1 MELHQV
7 RYFLAVAEELNFSR
21 AAEKCDV
28 SQPALSR
35 AIILLEHEFG
45 GPLLHRERRLTNLSP
60 LGRMVRPYL
69 EQIARE
75 SDETLRLARQYAG
88 TGAEKHS
95 LRLGIMT
102 TIAPN
107 QFTDLIM
114 AVPRAYAGVDMMLSD
129 ANSFELE
136 RRLTAGEIDA
146 AIYAL
151 PGKEPGPE
159 LHLLPLFREQMVIA
173 VHPTHRFAN
182 QEAVRVKDLSGES
195 YIHRN
200 HCEFAG
206 YADGILQSQ
215 GVTVAPAY
223 FSDSEEWT
231 QAMIAAGLGFGFM
244 PRHSVTHPGVIGLPV
259 IEPEFWRIVNLVT
272 MTERAHS
279 PALGVL
285 VREAMR
291 KEWFGAKAIALEQA
305 PGDGEHH
312 RIVGIGSGDLRTK
325 SES

>member
-1 MELHQV
+1 MEFHQV

-21 AAEKCDV
+21 AAEKCGV

-35 AIILLEHEFG
+35 AVILLEQEFG
-45 GPLLHRERRLTNLSP
+45 GPLFHRERRLTNLSP

-75 SDETLRLARQYAG
+75 SDDALRTARQLA
-88 TGAEKHS
+88 GAEKHT
-95 LRLGIMT
+95 LKLGIMT
-102 TIAPN
+102 TIAPG
-107 QFTDLIM
+107 QFTDLII
-114 AVPRAYAGVDMMLSD
+114 AVPQAYAGVDMVLSD

-136 RRLTAGEIDA
+136 RRLGAGEIDA

-151 PGKEPGPE
+151 PGKMPGE
-159 LHLLPLFREQMVIA
+159 DLHLLPLFREQMVIV
-173 VHPTHRFAN
+173 VHPAHRLAN
-182 QEAVRVKDLSGES
+182 QDAVRVKDLNGEA

-206 YADGILQSQ
+206 YADGILQAQ

-223 FSDSEEWT
+223 FSDSEDWT

-244 PRHSVTHPGVIGLPV
+244 PQHSVSHPGVRALPV
-259 IEPEFWRIVNLVT
+259 IEPEFWRTVNLVT

-291 KEWFGAKAIALEQA
+291 KEWFGSKAIALSDA
-305 PGDGEHH
+305 AAHPP
-312 RIVGIGSGDLRTK
+312 ISSPTM
-325 SES
+325 

>member
-21 AAEKCDV
+21 AAEKCSV

-35 AIILLEHEFG
+35 GIILLEQEFG
-45 GPLLHRERRLTNLSP
+45 GPLFHRERRLTNLSA
-60 LGRMVRPYL
+60 LGRMVKPYL
-69 EQIARE
+69 EQISRE
-75 SDETLRLARQYAG
+75 SDEALRQARQYA
-88 TGAEKHS
+88 GAEKHS
-95 LRLGIMT
+95 LKLGIMT

-107 QFTDLIM
+107 QFTDLIV
-114 AVPRAYAGVDMMLSD
+114 AVPRTHAGVDMILCD
-129 ANSFELE
+129 ANSVELE
-136 RRLTAGEIDA
+136 ARLTAGDIDA

-151 PGKEPGPE
+151 PGKEPDSQ
-159 LHLLPLFREQMVIA
+159 LHLIPLFREQMVIV
-173 VHPTHRFAN
+173 VHPNHRFAN
-182 QEAVRVKDLSGES
+182 QEAVRVKDLDGEA

-206 YADGILQSQ
+206 YADGILHAQ
-215 GVTVAPAY
+215 GVTVSPAY

-244 PRHSVTHPGVIGLPV
+244 PRHSVNHADVVALPV
-259 IEPEFWRIVNLVT
+259 IEPEFWRVVNLVT
-272 MTERAHS
+272 VSDRSHS

-291 KEWFGAKAIALEQA
+291 KEWFGSKAMAL
-305 PGDGEHH
+305 GEG
-312 RIVGIGSGDLRTK
+312 VIG
-325 SES
+325 

>member
-1 MELHQV
+1 V

-21 AAEKCDV
+21 AAEKCNV

-45 GPLLHRERRLTNLSP
+45 GPLFHRERRLTNLSP

-75 SDETLRLARQYAG
+75 SDETLKLARQHAG
-88 TGAEKHS
+88 VDKHT

-114 AVPRAYAGVDMMLSD
+114 AVPRAHAGVDMVLSD

-136 RRLTAGEIDA
+136 RRLISGDIDA

-151 PGKEPGPE
+151 PGKDPGPE
-159 LHLLPLFREQMVIA
+159 FHLLPLFREQMVIA
-173 VHPTHRFAN
+173 IHPGHRFAN
-182 QEAVRVKDLSGES
+182 QQAVRVTDLGGED

-206 YADGILQSQ
+206 YADGILASQ

-223 FSDSEEWT
+223 YSDSEEWT

-244 PRHSVTHPGVIGLPV
+244 PRHSVNNPGVVALPV
-259 IEPEFWRIVNLVT
+259 VEPEFWRVVNLVT
-272 MTERAHS
+272 MTERVHS

-285 VREAMR
+285 VREALR
-291 KEWFGAKAIALEQA
+291 KEWFGARAIALE
-305 PGDGEHH
+305 ELN
-312 RIVGIGSGDLRTK
+312 S
-325 SES
+325 

>member
-21 AAEKCDV
+21 AAEKCNV

-45 GPLLHRERRLTNLSP
+45 GPLFHRERRLTNLSP

-69 EQIARE
+69 EEIARE
-75 SDETLRLARQYAG
+75 SDEALKLARQHAG
-88 TGAEKHS
+88 TEKHT
-95 LRLGIMT
+95 LKLGIMT
-102 TIAPN
+102 TVAPS

-114 AVPRAYAGVDMMLSD
+114 AVPRAQAGIDMMLSD

-136 RRLTAGEIDA
+136 RRLVAGEIDA

-151 PGKEPGPE
+151 PGKDAGSE

-173 VHPTHRFAN
+173 VHPGHRFAN
-182 QEAVRVKDLSGES
+182 QEAVRVKDLSGEA

-244 PRHSVTHPGVIGLPV
+244 PRHSVNHPDVVALPV
-259 IEPEFWRIVNLVT
+259 IEPEFWRTVNLVT
-272 MTERAHS
+272 VTERAHS

-291 KEWFGAKAIALEQA
+291 KEWFGAKALAAREAQEVTSS
-305 PGDGEHH
+305 P
-312 RIVGIGSGDLRTK
+312 TM
-325 SES
+325 

>member
-21 AAEKCDV
+21 AAEKCNV

-45 GPLLHRERRLTNLSP
+45 GPLFHRERRLTNLTP

-75 SDETLRLARQYAG
+75 SDETLKLARQHAG
-88 TGAEKHS
+88 LERHTLK
-95 LRLGIMT
+95 LGIMT
-102 TIAPN
+102 TVAPN
-107 QFTDLIM
+107 QFTDLIL
-114 AVPRAYAGVDMMLSD
+114 AVPRAYAGVDMVLSD

-173 VHPTHRFAN
+173 IHPGHRFAN
-182 QEAVRVKDLSGES
+182 QQAVRVKDLGGEN

-223 FSDSEEWT
+223 YSDSEDWT

-244 PRHSVTHPGVIGLPV
+244 PRHSVNHPGVVALPV
-259 IEPEFWRIVNLVT
+259 VEPEFWRIVNLVT

-291 KEWFGAKAIALEQA
+291 KEWFGAKTIALLELGTETLSA
-305 PGDGEHH
+305 
-312 RIVGIGSGDLRTK
+312 
-325 SES
+325 

>member
-21 AAEKCDV
+21 AAEKCNV

-35 AIILLEHEFG
+35 AIILLEQEFG
-45 GPLLHRERRLTNLSP
+45 GPLFHRERRLTNLSP
-60 LGRMVRPYL
+60 LGRMVRPFL
-69 EQIARE
+69 EQIAKE
-75 SDETLRLARQYAG
+75 SDDALKLARQHA
-88 TGAEKHS
+88 GAEKHT
-95 LRLGIMT
+95 LKLGIMT
-102 TIAPN
+102 TIAPS
-107 QFTDLIM
+107 QLTDLIM
-114 AVPRAYAGVDMMLSD
+114 AVPRAYSGVDMMLSD

-136 RRLTAGEIDA
+136 RRLTTGEIDA

-159 LHLLPLFREQMVIA
+159 MHFLPLFREQMVIA

-182 QEAVRVKDLSGES
+182 QAAVKVKDLSGES

-215 GVTVAPAY
+215 GVTVSPAY

-231 QAMIAAGLGFGFM
+231 QSMIAAGLGFGFM
-244 PRHSVTHPGVIGLPV
+244 PRHSVNNPGVRALPV
-259 IEPEFWRIVNLVT
+259 IEPEFWRTVNLVT

-291 KEWFGAKAIALEQA
+291 KEWFGEKAIAASEALA
-305 PGDGEHH
+305 
-312 RIVGIGSGDLRTK
+312 
-325 SES
+325 SESISSPMT

>member
-21 AAEKCDV
+21 AAERCNV

-35 AIILLEHEFG
+35 AIILLEQEFG
-45 GPLLHRERRLTNLSP
+45 GPLFHRERRLTNLSP

-75 SDETLRLARQYAG
+75 SDEALKLARQHAK
-88 TGAEKHS
+88 ADKHT
-95 LRLGIMT
+95 LKLGIMT
-102 TIAPN
+102 TIAPS

-114 AVPRAYAGVDMMLSD
+114 AVPRAEASVDMMLSD

-136 RRLTAGEIDA
+136 RRLMAGEIDA

-151 PGKEPGPE
+151 PGKPPGPE

-173 VHPTHRFAN
+173 VHPNHRFAN
-182 QEAVRVKDLSGES
+182 QAAVRVKDLSGEA

-244 PRHSVTHPGVIGLPV
+244 PQHSVNNSGVIALPV
-259 IEPEFWRIVNLVT
+259 VEPEFWRTVNLVT
-272 MTERAHS
+272 MSERAYS

-291 KEWFGAKAIALEQA
+291 KKWFGAKAIAASEAQA
-305 PGDGEHH
+305 GEA
-312 RIVGIGSGDLRTK
+312 IS
-325 SES
+325 SPPM

>member
-21 AAEKCDV
+21 AAEKCSV

-45 GPLLHRERRLTNLSP
+45 GPLFHRERRLTNLSP

-69 EQIARE
+69 EQIAKE
-75 SDETLRLARQYAG
+75 SDEALKAARQLA
-88 TGAEKHS
+88 GAEKHT
-95 LRLGIMT
+95 LKVGIMT
-102 TIAPN
+102 TIAPD
-107 QFTDLIM
+107 QFTDLII
-114 AVPRAYAGVDMMLSD
+114 AVPRAYAGVDMVLSD

-136 RRLTAGEIDA
+136 RRLTVGEIDA

-151 PGKEPGPE
+151 PGKAPGEE
-159 LHLLPLFREQMVIA
+159 LHLLPLFREQMVIV
-173 VHPTHRFAN
+173 VHPNHRFAN
-182 QEAVRVKDLSGES
+182 QAAVRVKDLNGEA

-206 YADGILQSQ
+206 YADGILQAQ

-223 FSDSEEWT
+223 FSDSEDWT

-244 PRHSVTHPGVIGLPV
+244 PRHSVNSPGVRALPV
-259 IEPEFWRIVNLVT
+259 IEPEFWRTVNLVT
-272 MTERAHS
+272 VTERAHS

-291 KEWFGAKAIALEQA
+291 KEWFGVKAIAA
-305 PGDGEHH
+305 
-312 RIVGIGSGDLRTK
+312 
-325 SES
+325 SEALANEPISSPMM

>member
-21 AAEKCDV
+21 AAEKCNV

-35 AIILLEHEFG
+35 AIILLEQEFG
-45 GPLLHRERRLTNLSP
+45 GPLFHRERRLTNLSP
-60 LGRMVRPYL
+60 LGRMARPYL

-75 SDETLRLARQYAG
+75 ADDALRLAKQYAKSDRI
-88 TGAEKHS
+88 TLK
-95 LRLGIMT
+95 LGIMT
-102 TIAPN
+102 TIAPD
-107 QFTDLIM
+107 QFTELIM
-114 AVPRAYAGVDMMLSD
+114 AVPRAHAGVDMVLSD

-136 RRLTAGEIDA
+136 KRLAAGDIDA

-151 PGKEPGPE
+151 PGKEPEEPM
-159 LHLLPLFREQMVIA
+159 HLLPLFREQMVIV
-173 VHPTHRFAN
+173 VHPQHRLAN
-182 QEAVRVKDLSGES
+182 QKTVRVKDLNGES

-206 YADGILQSQ
+206 YADGILREQ

-223 FSDSEEWT
+223 FSDSEDWT

-244 PRHSVTHPGVIGLPV
+244 PRHSVNHADVVALPV
-259 IEPEFWRIVNLVT
+259 VEPEFWRVVNLVT
-272 MTERAHS
+272 LSDRAHS

-285 VREAMR
+285 IREAMR
-291 KEWFGAKAIALEQA
+291 KLWFGDRAIAASQA
-305 PGDGEHH
+305 IE
-312 RIVGIGSGDLRTK
+312 GSAQAEPSLVC
-325 SES
+325 

>member
-7 RYFLAVAEELNFSR
+7 RYFLAVAEDLNFSR
-21 AAEKCDV
+21 AAERCDV

-35 AIILLEHEFG
+35 AIILLEQEFG
-45 GPLLHRERRLTNLSP
+45 GPLFHRERRLTNLSP

-75 SDETLRLARQYAG
+75 SEETLKLARQHA
-88 TGAEKHS
+88 GAEKHT

-114 AVPRAYAGVDMMLSD
+114 AVPRAHAGVDMMLSD

-136 RRLTAGEIDA
+136 RRLTAGAIDA

-159 LHLLPLFREQMVIA
+159 FHLLPLFREQMVIA
-173 VHPTHRFAN
+173 IHPGHRFAN
-182 QEAVRVKDLSGES
+182 QQAVRVKDLGGED

-244 PRHSVTHPGVIGLPV
+244 PRHSVNHPGVVALPV
-259 IEPEFWRIVNLVT
+259 IEPEFWRVVNLVT
-272 MTERAHS
+272 MTERAYS

-291 KEWFGAKAIALEQA
+291 KEWFGAKAIAL
-305 PGDGEHH
+305 D
-312 RIVGIGSGDLRTK
+312 K
-325 SES
+325 SVTAESFIA

>member
-21 AAEKCDV
+21 AAEKCNV

-35 AIILLEHEFG
+35 AVILLEQEFG
-45 GPLLHRERRLTNLSP
+45 GPLFHRERRLTNLSP

-75 SDETLRLARQYAG
+75 SDEALKAARQLA
-88 TGAEKHS
+88 GAEKHT
-95 LRLGIMT
+95 LKLGIMT
-102 TIAPN
+102 TIAPD
-107 QFTDLIM
+107 QFTDLII
-114 AVPRAYAGVDMMLSD
+114 AVPRAHAGVDMVLSD

-136 RRLTAGEIDA
+136 RRLAAGEIDA

-151 PGKEPGPE
+151 PGKAPDEE
-159 LHLLPLFREQMVIA
+159 IHLLPLFREQMVIV
-173 VHPTHRFAN
+173 VHPTHRLAN
-182 QEAVRVKDLSGES
+182 QEAVRVKDLNGEA

-200 HCEFAG
+200 DCEFAG
-206 YADGILQSQ
+206 YADGILQAQ

-223 FSDSEEWT
+223 FSDSEDWT

-244 PRHSVTHPGVIGLPV
+244 PRHSVNHPGVRALPV
-259 IEPEFWRIVNLVT
+259 IEPEFWRTVNLVT

-291 KEWFGAKAIALEQA
+291 KEWFGAKAIA
-305 PGDGEHH
+305 
-312 RIVGIGSGDLRTK
+312 T
-325 SES
+325 SEALANEPTSSPMM

>member
-7 RYFLAVAEELNFSR
+7 RYFLAVADELNFSR
-21 AAEKCDV
+21 AAEKCNV

-35 AIILLEHEFG
+35 AIILLEQEFG
-45 GPLLHRERRLTNLSP
+45 GPLFHRERRLTNLSP

-69 EQIARE
+69 EQIAKE
-75 SDETLRLARQYAG
+75 SDETLKLARQYAG
-88 TGAEKHS
+88 AGAEKHT
-95 LRLGIMT
+95 LKLGIMT
-102 TIAPN
+102 TIAPS

-114 AVPRAYAGVDMMLSD
+114 SVPRAYSGVDMLVSD

-136 RRLTAGEIDA
+136 KRLTAGEIDA

-151 PGKEPGPE
+151 PGKEPDE
-159 LHLLPLFREQMVIA
+159 AFHLLPLFREQMVIV
-173 VHPTHRFAN
+173 VHPNHRLAN
-182 QEAVRVKDLSGES
+182 QEAVRVKDLDGEA

-206 YADGILQSQ
+206 YADGILHAQ

-223 FSDSEEWT
+223 FSDSEDWT

-244 PRHSVTHPGVIGLPV
+244 PRHSVNNPGVRALPV
-259 IEPEFWRIVNLVT
+259 IEPEFWRVVNLVT
-272 MTERAHS
+272 TTERTHS

-291 KEWFGAKAIALEQA
+291 KEWFGSKAIAASQA
-305 PGDGEHH
+305 AA
-312 RIVGIGSGDLRTK
+312 S
-325 SES
+325 

>member
-1 MELHQV
+1 
-7 RYFLAVAEELNFSR
+7 
-21 AAEKCDV
+21 
-28 SQPALSR
+28 
-35 AIILLEHEFG
+35 
-45 GPLLHRERRLTNLSP
+45 
-60 LGRMVRPYL
+60 MVRPYL

-75 SDETLRLARQYAG
+75 SDEALKLGRQHAMTDKHTL
-88 TGAEKHS
+88 K
-95 LRLGIMT
+95 LGIMT
-102 TIAPN
+102 TIAPG
-107 QFTDLIM
+107 QFTDMIM
-114 AVPRAYAGVDMMLSD
+114 AVPRAQVGVDMMLSD

-136 RRLTAGEIDA
+136 RRLMAGEIDA

-151 PGKEPGPE
+151 PGKAPGPE
-159 LHLLPLFREQMVIA
+159 LHFLPLFREQMVIA
-173 VHPTHRFAN
+173 IHPEHRFAN
-182 QEAVRVKDLSGES
+182 QESVRVKDLGGES

-244 PRHSVTHPGVIGLPV
+244 PRHSVNNPGVIALPV
-259 IEPEFWRIVNLVT
+259 IEPEFWRVVSLVT
-272 MTERAHS
+272 LTERAHS

-291 KEWFGAKAIALEQA
+291 KEWFGAKAIALAENLA
-305 PGDGEHH
+305 AE
-312 RIVGIGSGDLRTK
+312 ISGG
-325 SES
+325 

>member
-7 RYFLAVAEELNFSR
+7 RYFLTVAEELNFSR
-21 AAEKCDV
+21 AAEKCNV

-35 AIILLEHEFG
+35 AIILLEQEFG
-45 GPLLHRERRLTNLSP
+45 GPLFHRERCLTNLSP

-69 EQIARE
+69 QQIARE
-75 SDETLRLARQYAG
+75 SDEALKAARQLAG
-88 TGAEKHS
+88 SEKHT
-95 LRLGIMT
+95 LKLGIMT
-102 TIAPN
+102 TIAPD
-107 QFTDLIM
+107 QFTDLII
-114 AVPRAYAGVDMMLSD
+114 AVPRAHAGVDMVLSD

-136 RRLTAGEIDA
+136 RRLAAGEIDA

-151 PGKEPGPE
+151 PGKAPDEE
-159 LHLLPLFREQMVIA
+159 IHLLPLFREQMVIV
-173 VHPTHRFAN
+173 VHPTHRLAS
-182 QEAVRVKDLSGES
+182 QETVRVKDLNGEA

-206 YADGILQSQ
+206 YADGILQAQ

-223 FSDSEEWT
+223 FSDSEDWT

-244 PRHSVTHPGVIGLPV
+244 PRHSVNHPGVRALPV
-259 IEPEFWRIVNLVT
+259 IEPEFWRTVNLVT
-272 MTERAHS
+272 KTEQAHS

-291 KEWFGAKAIALEQA
+291 KEWFGAKAIAA
-305 PGDGEHH
+305 
-312 RIVGIGSGDLRTK
+312 
-325 SES
+325 SEALASEPTSSPTM

>member
-21 AAEKCDV
+21 AAEKCSV

-35 AIILLEHEFG
+35 AIILLEQEFG
-45 GPLLHRERRLTNLSP
+45 GPLFHRERRLTNLSP

-69 EQIARE
+69 EQIAKE
-75 SDETLRLARQYAG
+75 SDEALKLARQHA
-88 TGAEKHS
+88 GAEKHT
-95 LRLGIMT
+95 LKLGIMT

-107 QFTDLIM
+107 QLADLII
-114 AVPRAYAGVDMMLSD
+114 AVLRAYSGVDMVLSD

-136 RRLTAGEIDA
+136 RRLAAGEIDA

-182 QEAVRVKDLSGES
+182 QEAVRVRDLNGEA

-215 GVTVAPAY
+215 GVTVSPAY
-223 FSDSEEWT
+223 FSDSEDWT

-244 PRHSVTHPGVIGLPV
+244 PRHSVSHPGVIGLPV
-259 IEPEFWRIVNLVT
+259 IEPEFWRTVNLVT

-285 VREAMR
+285 VREAIC
-291 KEWFGAKAIALEQA
+291 KEWFGVKAIAA
-305 PGDGEHH
+305 
-312 RIVGIGSGDLRTK
+312 
-325 SES
+325 SEALASEPTSSPMM

>member
-21 AAEKCDV
+21 AAEKCSV

-35 AIILLEHEFG
+35 AIILLEQEFG
-45 GPLLHRERRLTNLSP
+45 GSLFHRERRLTHLSP

-69 EQIARE
+69 ELIARE
-75 SDETLRLARQYAG
+75 SDATLKLARQHA
-88 TGAEKHS
+88 GAEKHT
-95 LRLGIMT
+95 LKLGVMT

-107 QFTDLIM
+107 QFTELIM

-151 PGKEPGPE
+151 PGREPGPE

-173 VHPTHRFAN
+173 IHPNHRFAN
-182 QEAVRVKDLSGES
+182 QPAVRVKDLGGEA

-206 YADGILQSQ
+206 YADGILHSQ

-244 PRHSVTHPGVIGLPV
+244 PRHSVNHPGVIALPV
-259 IEPEFWRIVNLVT
+259 IEPEFWRVVSLVT
-272 MTERAHS
+272 MTEKAHS

-285 VREAMR
+285 VRESMR
-291 KEWFGAKAIALEQA
+291 KEWFGAKAIAA
-305 PGDGEHH
+305 
-312 RIVGIGSGDLRTK
+312 
-325 SES
+325 SETAADQPIS